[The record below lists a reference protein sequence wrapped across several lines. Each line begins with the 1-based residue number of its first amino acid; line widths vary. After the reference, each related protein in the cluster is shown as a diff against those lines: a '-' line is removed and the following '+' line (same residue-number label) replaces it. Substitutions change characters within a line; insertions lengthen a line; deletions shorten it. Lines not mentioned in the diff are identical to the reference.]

1 MNHSGWNRQG
11 RQPLHPGARARE
23 WARRHHVRR
32 KVGLMATPRNI
43 VAIVDD
49 DPEIREALES
59 MLSSFGYRTELYAS
73 AEEFLRAAPTTEAA
87 CLVVDI
93 QLGDISGIELGR
105 QLSVTGFE
113 FPIIFVTGSVEET
126 HRQQAMGLGCVAY
139 LQKPFPAKQ
148 LFEVIVRAIDAR
160 E

>member
-1 MNHSGWNRQG
+1 MTIQ
-11 RQPLHPGARARE
+11 
-23 WARRHHVRR
+23 
-32 KVGLMATPRNI
+32 K
-43 VAIVDD
+43 
-49 DPEIREALES
+49 REALES
-59 MLSSFGYRTELYAS
+59 MLSTFGYRTELYAS

-126 HRQQAMGLGCVAY
+126 HRQQAMDLGCVAY

>member
-1 MNHSGWNRQG
+1 M
-11 RQPLHPGARARE
+11 
-23 WARRHHVRR
+23 
-32 KVGLMATPRNI
+32 
-43 VAIVDD
+43 
-49 DPEIREALES
+49 
-59 MLSSFGYRTELYAS
+59 
-73 AEEFLRAAPTTEAA
+73 
-87 CLVVDI
+87 
-93 QLGDISGIELGR
+93 
-105 QLSVTGFE
+105 TGFE